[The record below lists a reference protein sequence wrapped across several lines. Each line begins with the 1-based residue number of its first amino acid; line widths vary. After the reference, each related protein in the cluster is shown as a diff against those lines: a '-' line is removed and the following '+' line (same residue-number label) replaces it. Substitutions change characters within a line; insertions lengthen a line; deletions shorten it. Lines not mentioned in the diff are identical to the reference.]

1 MEDENKFL
9 FTIKCDIPKKDFDPL
24 TLVEK
29 IMITR
34 QQQINDKIIEQLHQ
48 IGIDKGIETL
58 IAIDEKRLAKFI
70 SKIETL
76 ELLTKCGIALV
87 VPESECFNNERLT
100 IQLYKKH
107 TTQEQWE
114 KLLEL
119 FDIK

>member
-9 FTIKCDIPKKDFDPL
+9 FTIKCDIPKKDFDPS

-58 IAIDEKRLAKFI
+58 IAIDEERLAKFI

-87 VPESECFNNERLT
+87 VPESECLNNERLM

-107 TTQEQWE
+107 TTKEQWE